1 MVKMKQLTR
10 AEEDIMK
17 LLWELEK
24 ASVKE
29 LIDLFP
35 EPKPA
40 YNTVSTIIRILESKG
55 VVGHEKKGK
64 GYLYF
69 PLIDQA
75 SYSQQSA
82 KKLAESYFKGSFKS
96 MVSFFMKNNDLSI
109 NDLEDILKEVNSKKE

>member
-1 MVKMKQLTR
+1 MIKMKQLTR

-17 LLWELEK
+17 LLWELNK

-40 YNTVSTIIRILESKG
+40 YNTVSTIIRILENKG

-69 PLIDQA
+69 PLIDQE